1 MIRNPA
7 RLLEGCPPGMIQTY
21 KLRLVEHFLLVP
33 LAMVWDFTITSAY
46 RNAASQA
53 GLYSLDP
60 KLAARK
66 AKNTSQHVLGE
77 AVDVIPEGD
86 LEKCY
91 VWCLENLRPW
101 QVILE
106 YEKGAPRLIH
116 LSLPSEHTEILSKRL
131 LYWDPPDDKPGHFE
145 TWAGQFPAKA

>member
-1 MIRNPA
+1 MIRNPL
-7 RLLEGCPPGMIQTY
+7 RLLDGCPPGTIQVY

-33 LAMVWDFTITSAY
+33 LAMAWDFTITSAY

-77 AVDVIPEGD
+77 AVDILPDGD

-91 VWCLENLRPW
+91 LWCLENLRPW
-101 QVILE
+101 QAILE
-106 YEKGAPRLIH
+106 YEKEAPRLIH
-116 LSLPSEHTEILSKRL
+116 LSVPSEHADITSKRL
-131 LYWDPPDDKPGHFE
+131 LYLDPPTDEPGHFE
-145 TWAGQFPAKA
+145 NWTGTFPVRA